1 MPIKTLLVAIQL
13 SPPVA
18 LPVSDKAKNI
28 MADEIKCP
36 VCGKVGI
43 PDYNAEDTVCP
54 QCGSDLSI
62 FRVIDQ
68 IPQKAGGKINV
79 WMPIAA
85 VAIVAAAV
93 LGGILI
99 NRQSV
104 VTANNDEL
112 VAQVTLLQDSI
123 NKLNSQIPSP
133 VVHTE
138 APNTSGFK
146 YVVKNGDS
154 FWSISRRFYHTGT
167 RYEEV
172 AVANGLDSKSKI
184 VVGDTLIIKK

>member
-1 MPIKTLLVAIQL
+1 
-13 SPPVA
+13 
-18 LPVSDKAKNI
+18 

-68 IPQKAGGKINV
+68 IPQKTGGKINV

-85 VAIVAAAV
+85 VAIVATAV

-99 NRQSV
+99 KRPSV
-104 VTANNDEL
+104 ETTNNDKL

-123 NKLNSQIPSP
+123 NKLNSQISSP
-133 VVHTE
+133 VVPTE
-138 APNTSGFK
+138 TPTPSGFK
-146 YVVKNGDS
+146 YVVKKGDS
-154 FWSISRRFYHTGT
+154 FWSISHRFYHTGT

-172 AVANGLDSKSKI
+172 AAANGLDSKSKLA
-184 VVGDTLIIKK
+184 VGDTLIIKQ